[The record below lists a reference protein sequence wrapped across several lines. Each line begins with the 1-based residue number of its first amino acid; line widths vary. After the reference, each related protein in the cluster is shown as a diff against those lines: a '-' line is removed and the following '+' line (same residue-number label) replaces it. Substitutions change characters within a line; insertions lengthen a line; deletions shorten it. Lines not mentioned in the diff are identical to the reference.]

1 MQKEAKVINEAY
13 FIYLYK
19 IKRMKKTKHSDV
31 FHAKT
36 KLIDISDGEELIAL
50 INEQE
55 AMEYGISPMDKISV
69 MYKWQEIILNADL
82 THKFVKPGQLGLFKD
97 VYKKYNIKENEVI
110 SIHFTQHSTA
120 SLEALK
126 KWLNKKRLNQQE
138 IFEIMK
144 DISQNRFTDILTTY
158 FSSMGFFLPS
168 KDEDL
173 YRMAKAMAEAGE
185 MLHFDGI
192 VADKHCMGGV
202 PWNETT
208 MIMIPLL
215 TSLGIKMPKTFSKAI
230 TTPAA
235 TGECVSVLMDISF
248 NKKEIQDLVK
258 KNNCCLIRGGGL
270 DLAPADEKLIKVAY
284 PLSMQSYSR
293 TVVSIMAK
301 KYAMGINH
309 SLIDIPV
316 GPSAKVPDMKTA
328 RRLKKKYEYV
338 GKKLGMKVHVE
349 ITDAL
354 QPIGAGIGAVLQV
367 REVLRVLQQHTARP
381 MDLEKKAVYLASKI
395 IELVGMAKGKDAQ
408 KLAYGQ
414 LISGK
419 ARAMMQ
425 KIITAQHGDPKVTS
439 EGLEI
444 AHITKDFVAEK
455 AGKVKEI
462 DMKIVNM
469 TARTLGSPLDL
480 QAGLYLHKKLGD
492 AVKKG
497 EVMYTMYA
505 NDENKIRLA
514 KEFLDEKKMY
524 LIS

>member
-1 MQKEAKVINEAY
+1 MKS
-13 FIYLYK
+13 
-19 IKRMKKTKHSDV
+19 KKTANKWM
-31 FHAKT
+31 FTAKT
-36 KLIDISDGEELIAL
+36 KIIDIHEGEWLVVL
-50 INEQE
+50 INEE
-55 AMEYGISPMDKISV
+55 DAWEEGITSMDKVSLIYDS
-69 MYKWQEIILNADL
+69 KE
-82 THKFVKPGQLGLFKD
+82 FVFDVSLSSRFVQRGEVGIYKD
-97 VYKKYNIKENEVI
+97 VQEKYEIKSWQFVTI
-110 SIHFTQHSTA
+110 SFAKNSSE
-120 SLEALK
+120 SLDALK
-126 KWLNKKRLNQQE
+126 KWLTGKRLNQKE
-138 IFEIMK
+138 ISAIMK
-144 DISQNRFTDILTTY
+144 DISNNRFTDILTTY
-158 FSSMGFFLPS
+158 FSAMGFFLPS

-173 YRMAKAMAEAGE
+173 YRMAKAMAESWE
-185 MLHFDGI
+185 MLHFPGV

-202 PWNETT
+202 PGNETT

-248 NKKEIQDLVK
+248 NKKEIEDLVK
-258 KNNCCLIRGGGL
+258 KNNCCLVRGGWL

-293 TVVSIMAK
+293 TIVSIMAK

-316 GPSAKVPDMKTA
+316 GPTAKVPDMKTA
-328 RRLKKKYEYV
+328 RMLKQKYEYV

-349 ITDAL
+349 LTPAL
-354 QPIGAGIGAVLQV
+354 QPIGAWVGAVLQV
-367 REVLRVLQQHTARP
+367 REVLRVLQQHEKRP
-381 MDLEKKAVYLASKI
+381 MDLEKKAVYLSSKI
-395 IELVGMAKGKDAQ
+395 IELVGMAKGKEAE

-425 KIITAQHGDPKVTS
+425 KIISAQHGDPKVLS
-439 EGLEI
+439 ETLALAKI
-444 AHITKDFVAEK
+444 QKDVVAERS
-455 AGKVKEI
+455 GKVKNI

-480 QAGLYLHKKLGD
+480 QAGLYLHKKLGET
-492 AVKKG
+492 VKKG
-497 EVMYTMYA
+497 EIIFTMYA
-505 NDENKIRLA
+505 NDESKIRLA

-524 LIS
+524 IIS

>member
-1 MQKEAKVINEAY
+1 
-13 FIYLYK
+13 
-19 IKRMKKTKHSDV
+19 MKKTKANKNM
-31 FHAKT
+31 FTAKT
-36 KLIDISDGEELIAL
+36 KLIDIIDGEELIAI

-55 AMEYGISPMDKISV
+55 AMEYGISPMDKISLI
-69 MYKWQEIILNADL
+69 YKGQEIVLNADL
-82 THKFVKPGQLGLFKD
+82 TNKFIKPGQVGLFKD
-97 VYKKYNIKENEVI
+97 VYKKYGIKENEHV
-110 SIHFTQHSTA
+110 SVYFTQHSSA

-185 MLHFDGI
+185 MLHFPGI

-202 PWNETT
+202 PGNETT

-248 NKKEIQDLVK
+248 TKKEIQQLVK
-258 KNNCCLIRGGGL
+258 KNNCCLIRWGGL

-328 RRLKKKYEYV
+328 QRLKKKYEYV
-338 GKKLGMKVHVE
+338 GKKLGMKMKVE

-367 REVLRVLQQHTARP
+367 REVLRVLQQHPARP
-381 MDLEKKAVYLASKI
+381 MDLEKKAIHLCAEI
-395 IELVGMAKGKDAQ
+395 IELVGLAKGKEAQ

-419 ARAMMQ
+419 ARTMMQ
-425 KIITAQHGDPKVTS
+425 KIIKAQRGNPNITS
-439 EGLEI
+439 ESLKL
-444 AHITKDFVAEK
+444 AKITHDIHAEK
-455 AGKVKEI
+455 SGTIKNI
-462 DMKIVNM
+462 DMKAVNV
-469 TARTLGSPLDL
+469 TARTLGAPLDL

-492 AVKKG
+492 TVKKG
-497 EVMYTMYA
+497 EVLYTMYV
-505 NDENKIRLA
+505 NDEGKIRLA
-514 KEFLDEKKMY
+514 KEFLDGKKMY
-524 LIS
+524 VIS